1 MKKAILILLALFGA
15 VALMLAIA
23 AGVFGLAG
31 LLGKERVASR
41 TILEVDLEQ
50 PFVEFVPD
58 DGIAQ
63 AMMGQAFTV
72 RDVVEALQQGAGDD
86 NVAGLV
92 ARVGGGAHGMAV
104 LQEIRDAILAF
115 REQGKFAVAFAETF
129 GEVGPGNGS
138 YYLATAFDEIWLQP
152 SGDIGLTGLI
162 YESPFINRALGKL
175 GLVPRM
181 DHRHEFKN
189 AMNMFTETSYTEAHR
204 ESMQRIME
212 SQFGQMVRDIAAA
225 RGLDEGKVRAHFD
238 HGPFLGEEAVD
249 AGLVNGLAYRDE
261 VWSRV
266 KERAGRGAKLL
277 FLHKYLERAGRPH
290 DSGPTIAL
298 IYGVGAVRRGPSGYD
313 PLFGDASMGSDSV
326 TAAFRAAIE
335 DKAVKAILFRVDSPG
350 GSYVASDAI
359 WRETLRAR
367 EAGKHVVVSM
377 GNVAGSGG
385 YFVAMDA
392 HKIVAQPG
400 TITASIGVLGGKM
413 LTDGMWEWLGIDW
426 DEVHSSAQSRT
437 WSGTNDYSP
446 AEWDRFQAWLDRV
459 YEDFT
464 GKVAAGR
471 KMPIEKV
478 REIAKGRIWSGEDGR
493 KIGLVDELGGYTTA
507 LALAKEAA
515 GIAPSDSVTLT
526 VFPRRKE
533 GWEEWLAKQMFEG
546 GNDRESSEARAVA
559 ALLQRV
565 QPVSR
570 AARQAGIV
578 PPAGGYGVLSMPPFV
593 AAP

>member
-1 MKKAILILLALFGA
+1 MKKAILIILALCGA
-15 VALMLAIA
+15 VALMLAFA

-31 LLGKERVASR
+31 LLGKERVAAR
-41 TILEVDLEQ
+41 TVLELDLEQ

-58 DGIAQ
+58 DPIAQ
-63 AMMGQAFTV
+63 AMMGQASTV
-72 RDVVEALQQGAGDD
+72 RDLVDALERAGRDK

-92 ARVGGGAHGMAV
+92 ARVGGGGQGMAII
-104 LQEIRDAILAF
+104 QEIRDAVTAF

-129 GEVGPGNGS
+129 GEVGPGNGG

-162 YESPFINRALGKL
+162 YESPFIHRALGKM
-175 GLVPRM
+175 GVTPRM
-181 DHRHEFKN
+181 DHRYEFKN
-189 AMNMFTETSYTEAHR
+189 AMNMFTETAYTEAHKL
-204 ESMQRIME
+204 SMERLME
-212 SQFGQMVRDIAAA
+212 SQFNQIVRDVGAA
-225 RGLDEGKVRAHFD
+225 RGLEESRVRALFD
-238 HGPFLGEEAVD
+238 HGPFLGQEAVE
-249 AGLVNGLAYRDE
+249 AGLVNGLSYRDE

-266 KERAGRGAKLL
+266 KERGGKGAKLL

-290 DSGPTIAL
+290 TSGPTIAL
-298 IYGVGAVRRGPSGYD
+298 IYGVGAVRRGQSGYD
-313 PLFGDASMGSDSV
+313 GLFGDAAMGSDSV
-326 TAAFRAAIE
+326 TAAFRAAVE

-367 EAGKHVVVSM
+367 EAGKPVIVSM
-377 GNVAGSGG
+377 GNLAGSGG

-413 LTDGMWEWLGIDW
+413 LTEGMWEWLGIDW
-426 DEVHSSAQSRT
+426 DEVHTSAQGRM
-437 WSGTNDYSP
+437 WSGTSDYSP
-446 AEWDRFQAWLDRV
+446 EEWSRFQAWLDRV

-464 GKVAAGR
+464 TKVAAGR

-478 REIAKGRIWSGEDGR
+478 REVAKGRIWTGEDGQD
-493 KIGLVDELGGYTTA
+493 IGLVDELGGYATA

-515 GIAPSDSVTLT
+515 GVAASDSVTLT
-526 VFPRRKE
+526 VFPRRVE
-533 GWEEWLAKQMFEG
+533 GWEEWLAKQMFKG
-546 GNDRESSEARAVA
+546 GGDRENSEARAVA

-565 QPVSR
+565 QPTAR
-570 AARQAGIV
+570 MARQVGLV
-578 PPAGGYGVLSMPPFV
+578 PPAGGYGVLSMAPFV